1 MIVKDM
7 LSSSI
12 RWAAVIHG
20 VQEVI
25 LAGVAD
31 LTYWRKGLASEGLF
45 PFNAAGYAEILISAP
60 RLAWMG
66 LHFRELSIGIAVAK
80 REDATAPEGT
90 FLIHAFNSSPLL
102 AWSERTFFGTPYFP
116 ADIEVNTDVPVGCA
130 VTQGNQRLLNA
141 RMAASPALLRSGE
154 ERWEGPVYLPR
165 ARAEAK
171 RRYFIAHL
179 SGETHTYRFAAG
191 SDVFELTP
199 LASDDAI
206 AHLRDSGFAPREWRV
221 RQDALHAKSRT
232 MSE

>member
-1 MIVKDM
+1 MIVSDM
-7 LSSSI
+7 QSSTI

-25 LAGVAD
+25 LAGAAD
-31 LTYWRKGLASEGLF
+31 LTYWRKALAREGLF
-45 PFNAAGYAEILISAP
+45 PFSTDGCAEILISAP
-60 RLAWMG
+60 RLVWMG

-80 REDATAPEGT
+80 REDAAAPDGT
-90 FLIHAFNSSPLL
+90 FLVHAFNSSRLM

-116 ADIEVNTDVPVGCA
+116 ADIQVETDLPVSCA
-130 VTQGNQRLLNA
+130 VAQGGHRLLNA
-141 RMAASPALLRSGE
+141 RMVAPPALLRSGE

-165 ARAEAK
+165 PRADAK

-179 SGETHTYRFAAG
+179 SGETQTYRFAAG

-206 AHLRDSGFAPREWRV
+206 AHLRDSGFAPCEWRV
-221 RQDALHAKSRT
+221 RQNALHSNSRT
-232 MSE
+232 MQE